1 MKSGLYSNKNGKR
14 LDFHLTNKGKS
25 IQWFTPHI
33 LDIDMITKKTRK
45 FLWISLFVTPAL
57 AIVMIFILLPLFMSL
72 FNSFF
77 EWNQLLRGK
86 FIAFGNFKKLF
97 STFPY
102 NERFFNALKHNG
114 IWFCCTML
122 IQNSL
127 GLLFGYA
134 LSRRIAGHDFFKR
147 IFFIPVLFSIVAVGF
162 LWGMYLKSDGLVN
175 NFLNLLDLSSWRRA
189 WLGDEKTATFAII
202 ATNIWRWVGF
212 PSLVFLA
219 AIDAVDQSCLEA
231 AYLDGVTEH
240 TLFWR
245 IIFPLIIPSVTV
257 IVVLTVIGSLNVFE
271 QIYTMTDLGGGP
283 NYSTDTIGTLF
294 YRTAFGSV
302 DTGNPEIGIGSS
314 IAVIIYILTFCISLV
329 SVAVGKS
336 KETQI

>member
-1 MKSGLYSNKNGKR
+1 
-14 LDFHLTNKGKS
+14 
-25 IQWFTPHI
+25 
-33 LDIDMITKKTRK
+33 MITSKTSK
-45 FLWISLFVTPAL
+45 FLWIAFFVTPAL
-57 AIVMIFILLPLFMSL
+57 LIVSVFILLPLFMSL

-77 EWNQLLRGK
+77 DWNQLLRGE
-86 FIAFGNFKKLF
+86 FTGLGNFKKLF
-97 STFPY
+97 FTFPY
-102 NERFFNALKHNG
+102 NERFWNALKHNG

-134 LSRRIAGHDFFKR
+134 LSRKIAGHGFFKR
-147 IFFIPVLFSIVAVGF
+147 VFFIPVLFSIVAVGF

-175 NFLNLLDLSSWRRA
+175 SFLNLLDLSSLRRA
-189 WLGDEKTATFAII
+189 WLGDESTATFAII

-219 AIDAVDQSCLEA
+219 AIDSIDQSCIEA
-231 AYLDGVTEH
+231 AYIDGVSEIG
-240 TLFWR
+240 LFWK
-245 IIFPLIIPSVTV
+245 IIFPLIIPSITV
-257 IVVLTVIGSLNVFE
+257 ITVLTVIGSLNVFE

-302 DTGNPEIGIGSS
+302 DTGNPEIGIGST
-314 IAVIIYILTFCISLV
+314 IAVIIYIMTFCISLV
-329 SVAVGKS
+329 SVAIGKA
-336 KETQI
+336 KETQV

>member
-1 MKSGLYSNKNGKR
+1 
-14 LDFHLTNKGKS
+14 
-25 IQWFTPHI
+25 
-33 LDIDMITKKTRK
+33 MITSKTSK
-45 FLWISLFVTPAL
+45 FLWIAFFVTPAL
-57 AIVMIFILLPLFMSL
+57 LIVSVFILLPLFMSL

-77 EWNQLLRGK
+77 DWNQLLRGT
-86 FIAFGNFKKLF
+86 FTGLGNFKKLF
-97 STFPY
+97 FTFPY
-102 NERFFNALKHNG
+102 NERFWNALKHNG

-134 LSRRIAGHDFFKR
+134 LSKKIAGHGFFKR
-147 IFFIPVLFSIVAVGF
+147 VFFIPVLFSIVAVGF
-162 LWGMYLKSDGLVN
+162 LWGMYLKNDGLVN
-175 NFLNLLDLSSWRRA
+175 SFLNLLDLSSLRRA
-189 WLGDEKTATFAII
+189 WLGDESTATFAII

-219 AIDAVDQSCLEA
+219 AIDSIDQSCIEA
-231 AYLDGVTEH
+231 AYIDGVSETG
-240 TLFWR
+240 LFWK

-257 IVVLTVIGSLNVFE
+257 ITVLTVIGSLNVFE

-302 DTGNPEIGIGSS
+302 DTGNPEIGIGST
-314 IAVIIYILTFCISLV
+314 IAVIIYIMTFCISLV
-329 SVAVGKS
+329 SVAIGKA
-336 KETQI
+336 KETQV

>member
-1 MKSGLYSNKNGKR
+1 
-14 LDFHLTNKGKS
+14 
-25 IQWFTPHI
+25 
-33 LDIDMITKKTRK
+33 MITSKTSK
-45 FLWISLFVTPAL
+45 FLWIAFFVTPAL
-57 AIVMIFILLPLFMSL
+57 LIVSVFILLPLFMSL

-77 EWNQLLRGK
+77 DWNQLLRGS
-86 FIAFGNFKKLF
+86 FTGLGNFKKLF
-97 STFPY
+97 FTFPY
-102 NERFFNALKHNG
+102 NERFWNALKHNG

-134 LSRRIAGHDFFKR
+134 LSRKIAGHGFFKR

-175 NFLNLLDLSSWRRA
+175 SFLNLLDLSSFRRA
-189 WLGDEKTATFAII
+189 WLGDESTATFAII

-219 AIDAVDQSCLEA
+219 AIDSIDQSCIEA
-231 AYLDGVTEH
+231 AYIDGVSETG
-240 TLFWR
+240 LFWK

-257 IVVLTVIGSLNVFE
+257 ITVLTVIGSLNVFE

-302 DTGNPEIGIGSS
+302 DTGNPEIGIGST
-314 IAVIIYILTFCISLV
+314 IAVIIYIMTFCISLV
-329 SVAVGKS
+329 SVAIGKA
-336 KETQI
+336 KETQV

>member
-1 MKSGLYSNKNGKR
+1 
-14 LDFHLTNKGKS
+14 
-25 IQWFTPHI
+25 
-33 LDIDMITKKTRK
+33 MITSKTSK
-45 FLWISLFVTPAL
+45 FLWIAFFVTPAL
-57 AIVMIFILLPLFMSL
+57 LIVSVFILLPLFMSL

-77 EWNQLLRGK
+77 DWNQLLRGS
-86 FIAFGNFKKLF
+86 FTGLGNFKKLF
-97 STFPY
+97 FTFPY

-122 IQNSL
+122 IQNSI

-134 LSRRIAGHDFFKR
+134 LSRKIAGHGIFKR
-147 IFFIPVLFSIVAVGF
+147 VFFIPVLFSIVAVGF

-175 NFLNLLDLSSWRRA
+175 SFLNLLDLSSLRRA
-189 WLGDEKTATFAII
+189 WLGDESTATFAII

-219 AIDAVDQSCLEA
+219 AIDSIDQSCIEA
-231 AYLDGVTEH
+231 AYIDGVSEIG
-240 TLFWR
+240 LFWK
-245 IIFPLIIPSVTV
+245 IIFPLIIPSITV
-257 IVVLTVIGSLNVFE
+257 ITVLTVIGSLNVFE

-302 DTGNPEIGIGSS
+302 DTGNPEIGIGST
-314 IAVIIYILTFCISLV
+314 IAVIIYIMTFCISLV
-329 SVAVGKS
+329 SVAIGKA
-336 KETQI
+336 KETQV

>member
-1 MKSGLYSNKNGKR
+1 
-14 LDFHLTNKGKS
+14 
-25 IQWFTPHI
+25 
-33 LDIDMITKKTRK
+33 
-45 FLWISLFVTPAL
+45 
-57 AIVMIFILLPLFMSL
+57 MSL

-77 EWNQLLRGK
+77 NWNQLLRGT
-86 FIAFGNFKKLF
+86 FTGLGNFKKLF
-97 STFPY
+97 FTFPY

-134 LSRRIAGHDFFKR
+134 LSRKIAGHGIFKR
-147 IFFIPVLFSIVAVGF
+147 VFFIPVLFSIVAVGF

-175 NFLNLLDLSSWRRA
+175 SFLNLLDLSSLRRA
-189 WLGDEKTATFAII
+189 WLGDESTATFAII

-219 AIDAVDQSCLEA
+219 AIDSIDQSCIEA
-231 AYLDGVTEH
+231 AYIDGVSEIG
-240 TLFWR
+240 LFWK
-245 IIFPLIIPSVTV
+245 IIFPLIIPSITV
-257 IVVLTVIGSLNVFE
+257 ITVLTVIGSLNVFE

-302 DTGNPEIGIGSS
+302 DTGNPEIGIGST
-314 IAVIIYILTFCISLV
+314 IAVIIYIMTFCISLV
-329 SVAVGKS
+329 SVAIGKT
-336 KETQI
+336 KETQV

>member
-1 MKSGLYSNKNGKR
+1 
-14 LDFHLTNKGKS
+14 
-25 IQWFTPHI
+25 
-33 LDIDMITKKTRK
+33 MITSKTSK
-45 FLWISLFVTPAL
+45 FLWIAFFVTPAL
-57 AIVMIFILLPLFMSL
+57 LIVSVFILLPLFMSL

-77 EWNQLLRGK
+77 NWNQLLRGT
-86 FIAFGNFKKLF
+86 FTGLGNFKKLF
-97 STFPY
+97 FTFPY
-102 NERFFNALKHNG
+102 NERFWNALKHNG

-134 LSRRIAGHDFFKR
+134 LSRKIAGHGIFKR
-147 IFFIPVLFSIVAVGF
+147 VFFIPVLFSIVAVGF

-175 NFLNLLDLSSWRRA
+175 SFLNLLDLSSLRRA
-189 WLGDEKTATFAII
+189 WLGDESTATFAII

-219 AIDAVDQSCLEA
+219 AIDSIDQSCIEA
-231 AYLDGVTEH
+231 AYIDGVSEIG
-240 TLFWR
+240 LFWK
-245 IIFPLIIPSVTV
+245 IIFPLIIPSITV
-257 IVVLTVIGSLNVFE
+257 ITVLTVIGSLNVFE

-302 DTGNPEIGIGSS
+302 DTGNPEIGIGST
-314 IAVIIYILTFCISLV
+314 IAVIIYIMTFCISLV
-329 SVAVGKS
+329 SVAIGKT
-336 KETQI
+336 KETQV